1 MWLQR
6 YNNLFTLSQFTL
18 IFFIKHPEKDLFSD
32 LLTPI

>member
-18 IFFIKHPEKDLFSD
+18 IFFIKHPEKDLFST